1 MSKYRPGIS
10 QAEFERIEHYLLGD
24 MDGPVQQAFEEDM
37 ASNAELRGEVAL
49 QRRLMA
55 AAELGGFMASMN
67 RLTHGAS
74 QASRKRL
81 HVWRYAVAA
90 VAVFAIGVL
99 GWWMLLTTDTS
110 GASLYASYFYPDPG
124 LPVAMS
130 STDRYVFYD
139 GMVSY
144 KEEKYDEAIHT
155 WHMLSEEMRST
166 DTVQYYFGMAMLN
179 KGALDSAA
187 LYLEPILTAKG
198 SAFRNRALWYRALIH
213 VNRAEYAEAADLL
226 RMLPPE
232 PRVTEIQQKINQ
244 LE

>member
-1 MSKYRPGIS
+1 MSKYRSEIS
-10 QAEFERIEHYLLGD
+10 QAEFERIERYLTGG

-37 ASNAELRGEVAL
+37 ASNAELRDEVAL

-55 AAELGGFMASMN
+55 AVEWGGFAAS
-67 RLTHGAS
+67 TDDGAV
-74 QASRKRL
+74 QAYPKRL
-81 HVWRYAVAA
+81 HIWRYAAAA
-90 VAVFAIGVL
+90 VAVFAVGFL
-99 GWWMLLTTDTS
+99 GWWILRTTDIS

-130 STDRYVFYD
+130 STDRYIFYD

-155 WHMLSEEMRST
+155 WRTLSEEMRST

-179 KGALDSAA
+179 KGVLDSAA
-187 LYLEPILTAKG
+187 LYLEPILTDKG
-198 SAFRNRALWYRALIH
+198 SAFRDKALWYRALIH